1 MLIPDNIH
9 PKKTIYYNGAFVL
22 KILQK
27 NGVQSILDL
36 YNSVKQEKQMTFP
49 VFTLCLD
56 WLFLLDVAILN
67 EKAEVEL
74 CS

>member
-9 PKKTIYYNGAFVL
+9 PNKSIYYNGAFVL
-22 KILQK
+22 KSLQ
-27 NGVQSILDL
+27 NNSVQSILDL
-36 YNSVKQEKQMTFP
+36 YNDVKQEKQMTFP

-67 EKAEVEL
+67 ENAEVEL